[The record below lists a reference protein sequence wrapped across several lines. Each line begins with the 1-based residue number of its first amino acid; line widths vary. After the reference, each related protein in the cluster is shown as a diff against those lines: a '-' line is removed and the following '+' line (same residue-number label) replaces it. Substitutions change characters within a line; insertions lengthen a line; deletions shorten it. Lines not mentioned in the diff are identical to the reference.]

1 MAEEEEAWPFS
12 ISYCWKKEEELSD
25 LWRKELLNGQALL
38 VLTLPQF
45 CSSTPFDVNIWIE
58 RLKAMGIQMTVDQW
72 KNLIQ
77 HAVLKPEVSKYLFYN
92 SRALGITITV
102 VLYVTLW
109 LNLYSTLI
117 TFAAGK
123 PWVVSIV
130 VTLVSLVAALTIRLI
145 TLRYQSKMNVNTDM
159 RLAAANEAC
168 MKHGFLVG
176 FTVVPD
182 KHRSVPQLWF
192 VHFDVGPCL
201 HSLTDAV
208 AEMKRNQ
215 ELALK
220 RRLDELRIVI
230 ETTILPGLEEKP
242 ESSVEESPLLSERRK
257 SSRNAVTFQDFLH
270 LLPEGPPEA
279 MAEQLL
285 TIYSGYYIRL
295 LVSGQL
301 PSIATGRHIALGR
314 APCLCQFV
322 EKVVL
327 GKQES

>member
-1 MAEEEEAWPFS
+1 IKTS
-12 ISYCWKKEEELSD
+12 TKEEPTTSEGPLSHCQTACNLRCGAASWPLNLD
-25 LWRKELLNGQALL
+25 RQIISVLL
-38 VLTLPQF
+38 
-45 CSSTPFDVNIWIE
+45 
-58 RLKAMGIQMTVDQW
+58 LKQMTVDQW

-145 TLRYQSKMNVNTDM
+145 TLRYQSKVRRVLWDSTTGEWG
-159 RLAAANEAC
+159 LTLFFQ
-168 MKHGFLVG
+168 FL
-176 FTVVPD
+176 
-182 KHRSVPQLWF
+182 QLWF

>member
-1 MAEEEEAWPFS
+1 MLPSFPCLGNFDRGLGGRQATGWPGES
-12 ISYCWKKEEELSD
+12 GGMGGKEHTRCGAASWPLNLDRQIISV
-25 LWRKELLNGQALL
+25 LL
-38 VLTLPQF
+38 
-45 CSSTPFDVNIWIE
+45 
-58 RLKAMGIQMTVDQW
+58 LKQMTVDQW

-145 TLRYQSKMNVNTDM
+145 TLRYQSKVRRGWIYTALDFQSV
-159 RLAAANEAC
+159 LWDSTTGEW
-168 MKHGFLVG
+168 GLTLFFQFL
-176 FTVVPD
+176 
-182 KHRSVPQLWF
+182 QLWF

-215 ELALK
+215 EVSDLKNLAKILK
-220 RRLDELRIVI
+220 LYLEFEWIGIGKQTGLH
-230 ETTILPGLEEKP
+230 GLEALNEC
-242 ESSVEESPLLSERRK
+242 SCLDF
-257 SSRNAVTFQDFLH
+257 FQ
-270 LLPEGPPEA
+270 A

-327 GKQES
+327 GNCCCSHPPGSAEASESRV

>member
-1 MAEEEEAWPFS
+1 MCY
-12 ISYCWKKEEELSD
+12 I
-25 LWRKELLNGQALL
+25 
-38 VLTLPQF
+38 
-45 CSSTPFDVNIWIE
+45 
-58 RLKAMGIQMTVDQW
+58 
-72 KNLIQ
+72 
-77 HAVLKPEVSKYLFYN
+77 H
-92 SRALGITITV
+92 

-279 MAEQLL
+279 SSSCCMHPTEQM
-285 TIYSGYYIRL
+285 TDMSWINTFNAT
-295 LVSGQL
+295 VDPL
-301 PSIATGRHIALGR
+301 PSSIAKAWNRTAI
-314 APCLCQFV
+314 Q
-322 EKVVL
+322 
-327 GKQES
+327 GK

>member
-182 KHRSVPQLWF
+182 KHRSVPQVSF
-192 VHFDVGPCL
+192 QCGKT
-201 HSLTDAV
+201 HSLPGSREKGCSRIPFSCVLNSMGTFLPFVPIAQCNTCVFQVSPTRQD
-208 AEMKRNQ
+208 K
-215 ELALK
+215 AL
-220 RRLDELRIVI
+220 RRQ
-230 ETTILPGLEEKP
+230 P
-242 ESSVEESPLLSERRK
+242 SPSLSK
-257 SSRNAVTFQDFLH
+257 LY
-270 LLPEGPPEA
+270 L
-279 MAEQLL
+279 
-285 TIYSGYYIRL
+285 
-295 LVSGQL
+295 
-301 PSIATGRHIALGR
+301 
-314 APCLCQFV
+314 
-322 EKVVL
+322 
-327 GKQES
+327 

>member
-1 MAEEEEAWPFS
+1 MLPSFPCLGNFDRGLGGRQATGWPGES
-12 ISYCWKKEEELSD
+12 GGMGGKEHTRCGAASWPLNLDRQIISV
-25 LWRKELLNGQALL
+25 LL
-38 VLTLPQF
+38 
-45 CSSTPFDVNIWIE
+45 
-58 RLKAMGIQMTVDQW
+58 LKQMTVDQW

-145 TLRYQSKMNVNTDM
+145 TLRYQSKVRRGWIYTALDFQSGSTA
-159 RLAAANEAC
+159 RRVLWDSTTGEW
-168 MKHGFLVG
+168 GLTLFFQFL
-176 FTVVPD
+176 
-182 KHRSVPQLWF
+182 QLWF

>member
-1 MAEEEEAWPFS
+1 MEENYNRKSWACTQLDGTFYHTWWTWDKIKRFWKSIHGGHTKTFKITFPKNMRVWFMVGKRTFLVWPLRRG
-12 ISYCWKKEEELSD
+12 WDGLAAD
-25 LWRKELLNGQALL
+25 ML
-38 VLTLPQF
+38 
-45 CSSTPFDVNIWIE
+45 CSSRP
-58 RLKAMGIQMTVDQW
+58 A
-72 KNLIQ
+72 
-77 HAVLKPEVSKYLFYN
+77 S
-92 SRALGITITV
+92 ALSFQ

-145 TLRYQSKMNVNTDM
+145 TLRYQSKVRRGWIYTALDFQSV
-159 RLAAANEAC
+159 LWDSTTGEW
-168 MKHGFLVG
+168 GLTLFFQFL
-176 FTVVPD
+176 
-182 KHRSVPQLWF
+182 QLWF

-215 ELALK
+215 EVSDLKNLAKILK
-220 RRLDELRIVI
+220 LYLEFEWIGIGKQTGLH
-230 ETTILPGLEEKP
+230 GLEALNEC
-242 ESSVEESPLLSERRK
+242 SCLDF
-257 SSRNAVTFQDFLH
+257 FQ
-270 LLPEGPPEA
+270 A

-327 GKQES
+327 GNCCCSHPPGSAEASESRV